1 MDSSSGITHIKRI
14 TRKGLL
20 FVVSS
25 PSGAGKTTLG
35 RLLQE
40 SDEALDISIS
50 VTTRPARPAEQD
62 GKDYIFLTPDQFN
75 KMRDDGALLESA
87 EVFGH
92 HYGTPRQLVEDN
104 LARGRDVLFDVDW
117 QGRQQLADAMSED
130 VVSVFILPPSARE
143 LHRRLASRGQDKAE
157 TRGHRMKYAPSE
169 ISHYAEYD
177 YILVN
182 YDLAESLTQLR
193 AILHAER
200 MRRARQTGLR
210 QLVDELTEEL
220 QKI

>member
-1 MDSSSGITHIKRI
+1 MGLSIGMGGGI

-40 SDEALDISIS
+40 SEEDLEISVS
-50 VTTRPARPAEQD
+50 VTTRPARPSEID

-75 KMRDDGALLESA
+75 KMRDEGALLESA

-92 HYGTPRQLVEDN
+92 NYGTPRQSVEDN

-143 LHRRLASRGQDKAE
+143 LSRRLASRGQDKAE
-157 TRGHRMKYAPSE
+157 TRGQRMKYAPRE

-177 YILVN
+177 YIVVN

-210 QLVDELTEEL
+210 QLVDELTAEL
-220 QKI
+220 QSI

>member
-1 MDSSSGITHIKRI
+1 MGDVSSTGGMA
-14 TRKGLL
+14 RKGLL

-40 SDEALDISIS
+40 SDDDLEISVS
-50 VTTRPARPAEQD
+50 VTTRPPRAAEKN
-62 GKDYIFLTPDQFN
+62 GRDYTFLTLEKFN
-75 KMRDDGALLESA
+75 KMNTSGDLLESA

-92 HYGTPRQLVEDN
+92 HYGTPRTPIVN
-104 LARGRDVLFDVDW
+104 SLARGRDVLFDVDW
-117 QGRQQLADAMSED
+117 QGRQQLADAMGED
-130 VVSVFILPPSARE
+130 VVSVFILPPSAQE

-157 TRGHRMKYAPSE
+157 TRGRRMKYAPGE

-177 YILVN
+177 YIIVN
-182 YDLAESLTQLR
+182 YELAESLRQLR

-200 MRRARQTGLR
+200 MKRARQTGLR
-210 QLVDELTEEL
+210 QLVDELMEQLQEE
-220 QKI
+220 